1 MGPCPMHMQMH
12 MEMHMQVHM
21 QVQMQVQM
29 QVHLECMWIHT
40 RIVARQSQPQIF
52 PFLRNGAAGPRV
64 RPRVSV
70 MNFGARDWQPF
81 GG

>member
-1 MGPCPMHMQMH
+1 MHMEMQIEVQMHMQMKVL
-12 MEMHMQVHM
+12 MQI
-21 QVQMQVQM
+21 QV
-29 QVHLECMWIHT
+29 ECMWIHT
-40 RIVARQSQPQIF
+40 RVVARPSQSQKF